1 LRPQVVAG
9 DCSGDVLI
17 AEARL
22 AGEIAGAPGHETSIP
37 GDLVAFSWL
46 DLIVVVAY
54 LVAITAF
61 GAHFSKGQRTLHDYF
76 LGGRRL
82 PWWAIAFS
90 VVSAETS
97 ILTIISTP
105 GIAYAT
111 DMGFL
116 QLVFGYLVARVVVSF
131 ILIPKYFAGELY
143 TAYQLI
149 EKRFGRELKIF
160 TAVLFLATR
169 ALAEGVRV
177 FAISIVIEVIFKTG
191 VFTAIL
197 IITGLTLFYTFK
209 GGLTAVIWTD
219 VTQLSIYL
227 TGTVIALFIAVHA
240 IPGGW
245 GEVARLAAPAGK
257 FTIFDFNFN
266 WHQPYL
272 FWSGLVGGTFLTTAS
287 HGTDQL
293 IVQRLLA
300 ARNKRQSQSAL
311 LSSGLVIL
319 FQFTLFLLVG
329 VVLFAFYHHFPPAR
343 AFSRPDKVFPTF
355 VVTRLPRGLAG
366 LLTAAIIAA
375 AMANLSAAFNSLA
388 SSSVMDF
395 YKPLFRP
402 DAGQDHYLRVSRGMT
417 LVWGAVLVVIAL
429 IAQHAK
435 ESVLELALTI
445 ASVPYGSMLGIF
457 LLGVLTKTANPR
469 GTLAGALLGL
479 ATLIG
484 VVIAGRFGLVTIAWT
499 WYVAI
504 GTLVTFAGGW
514 LASRILRP
522 AATA

>member
-1 LRPQVVAG
+1 M
-9 DCSGDVLI
+9 
-17 AEARL
+17 
-22 AGEIAGAPGHETSIP
+22 
-37 GDLVAFSWL
+37 AFSWA
-46 DLIVVVAY
+46 DLVVVVAY
-54 LVAITAF
+54 LIAITIF
-61 GAHFSKGQRTLHDYF
+61 GAHFGKRQRTLHDYF
-76 LGGRRL
+76 LGGRQL

-105 GIAYAT
+105 GIAYAS

-131 ILIPKYFAGELY
+131 VLIPKYFAGELY

-149 EKRFGRELKIF
+149 ERRFGRGLKIF
-160 TAVLFLATR
+160 TAVLFLGTR

-197 IITGLTLFYTFK
+197 IITALTLFYTFR
-209 GGLTAVIWTD
+209 GGFTAVIWTD

-227 TGTVIALFIAVHA
+227 TGTVLALFLAVHA

-245 GEVARLAAPAGK
+245 GEVARLSTASADK
-257 FTIFDFNFN
+257 FAVFNFHFN

-300 ARNKRQSQSAL
+300 AKNKAQSQGAL
-311 LSSGLVIL
+311 LASGVVIL

-329 VVLFAFYHHFPPAR
+329 VVLFAYYHHFPPAQ
-343 AFSRPDKVFPTF
+343 AFSRPDKIFPTF
-355 VVTRLPRGLAG
+355 VVTQLPRGLAG

-388 SSSVMDF
+388 SSSVVDF
-395 YKPLFRP
+395 YKPFFRP
-402 DAGQDHYLRVSRGMT
+402 GASDQHYLRVSRFAT
-417 LVWGAVLVVIAL
+417 LAWGAAL
-429 IAQHAK
+429 ILIAFVAQYTR
-435 ESVLELALTI
+435 ESGLELALTI
-445 ASVPYGSMLGIF
+445 ASVAYGSMLGIF
-457 LLGVLTKTANPR
+457 LLGVLTTRANGR
-469 GTLAGALLGL
+469 GTLAGAVAGL

-484 VVIAGRFGLVTIAWT
+484 VVIAGQFHLVSIAWT
-499 WYVAI
+499 WYVAL
-504 GTLVTFAGGW
+504 GTLVTFATGW
-514 LASRILRP
+514 VASRVWKT
-522 AATA
+522 AATT

>member
-1 LRPQVVAG
+1 
-9 DCSGDVLI
+9 
-17 AEARL
+17 
-22 AGEIAGAPGHETSIP
+22 
-37 GDLVAFSWL
+37 VAFSWL
-46 DLIVVVAY
+46 DLVVVVVY
-54 LVAITAF
+54 LAAITAM
-61 GAHFSKGQRTLHDYF
+61 GAHFGKSQHSLHDYF

-105 GIAYAT
+105 GIAYAS

-131 ILIPKYFAGELY
+131 VLIPKYFAGELY

-149 EKRFGRELKIF
+149 EKRFGRPLKVF
-160 TAVLFLATR
+160 TAALFLVTR

-177 FAISIVIEVIFKTG
+177 FAISIVIEVIFRTG
-191 VFTAIL
+191 VFAAIL
-197 IITGLTLFYTFK
+197 IITVLTLFYTFR

-219 VTQLSIYL
+219 VTQLTIYL
-227 TGTVIALFIAVHA
+227 SGTALALFLAVHA

-245 GEVARLAAPAGK
+245 SEVASLAASEGSK
-257 FTIFDFNFN
+257 FTVFNFHFN

-272 FWSGLVGGTFLTTAS
+272 FWSGLIGGTFLTTAS

-300 ARNKRQSQSAL
+300 AKNKAQSQGAL
-311 LSSGLVIL
+311 LASGLVIL
-319 FQFTLFLLVG
+319 FQFTVFLVMG
-329 VVLFAFYHHFPPAR
+329 IVLFAYFRHFPPAQP
-343 AFSRPDKVFPTF
+343 FSRPDKIFPTF
-355 VVTRLPRGLAG
+355 VITRLPIGLAG

-388 SSSVMDF
+388 SSSVVDF
-395 YKPLFRP
+395 YKPFFRP
-402 DAGQDHYLRVSRGMT
+402 DADQAHYLQISRVMT
-417 LVWGAVLVVIAL
+417 LIWGAVLIAIAF
-429 IAQHAK
+429 IAQQAK

-457 LLGVLTKTANPR
+457 LLGVLTKTANWR
-469 GTLAGALLGL
+469 GTLAGAILGL
-479 ATLIG
+479 ATLITI
-484 VVIAGRFGLVTIAWT
+484 VVCGRFGLVTIAWT
-499 WYVAI
+499 WYVGI
-504 GTLVTFAGGW
+504 GTLITFGGGW
-514 LASRILRP
+514 LASQFMREAP
-522 AATA
+522 AE

>member
-1 LRPQVVAG
+1 M
-9 DCSGDVLI
+9 
-17 AEARL
+17 
-22 AGEIAGAPGHETSIP
+22 
-37 GDLVAFSWL
+37 AFSWL
-46 DLIVVVAY
+46 DLTVVVIY

-61 GAHFSKGQRTLHDYF
+61 GAHFGKRQRTLHDYF
-76 LGGRRL
+76 LGGRQL

-105 GIAYAT
+105 GIAYSSNL
-111 DMGFL
+111 GFL

-149 EKRFGRELKIF
+149 ERRFGRGMKIF
-160 TAVLFLATR
+160 TAALFLGTR

-177 FAISIVIEVIFKTG
+177 FAISIVIEVIFHTG
-191 VFTAIL
+191 AFTAVL
-197 IITGLTLFYTFK
+197 IITALTLFYTFE
-209 GGLTAVIWTD
+209 GGFTAVIWTD
-219 VTQLSIYL
+219 VTQLAIYL
-227 TGTVIALFIAVHA
+227 SGTVIALVLALGA

-245 GEVARLAAPAGK
+245 SEVVRLAAASGDK
-257 FTIFDFNFN
+257 FAIFNFHFN

-300 ARNKRQSQSAL
+300 ARNKSQSQGAL
-311 LSSGLVIL
+311 LASGLVVL
-319 FQFTLFLLVG
+319 FQFALFLVVG
-329 VVLFAFYHHFPPAR
+329 VVLFAFYQHFPPAQP
-343 AFSRPDKVFPTF
+343 FSRADKVFPTF
-355 VVTRLPRGLAG
+355 VVTQLPGGLAG

-375 AMANLSAAFNSLA
+375 AMANLSAAFNALA

-395 YKPLFRP
+395 YKPFVRP
-402 DAGQDHYLRVSRGMT
+402 DADQKHYLRVSRILT
-417 LVWGAVLVVIAL
+417 LVWGAVLIVIAL
-429 IAQHAK
+429 VAQRLNQ
-435 ESVLELALTI
+435 SVLELALTV

-457 LLGVLTKTANPR
+457 LLGVLTKTATGR
-469 GTLAGALLGL
+469 GAFAGAVLGFLTLLSVVVAKALGL
-479 ATLIG
+479 VA
-484 VVIAGRFGLVTIAWT
+484 IAWT

-504 GTLVTFAGGW
+504 GTLVTFASGW
-514 LASRILRP
+514 LASQVRKP
-522 AATA
+522 EAV

>member
-1 LRPQVVAG
+1 
-9 DCSGDVLI
+9 
-17 AEARL
+17 
-22 AGEIAGAPGHETSIP
+22 
-37 GDLVAFSWL
+37 VAFSWI
-46 DLIVVVAY
+46 DLLVVIAY
-54 LVAITAF
+54 LLAITVF
-61 GAHFSKGQRTLHDYF
+61 GAHFRKSQHTLHDYF
-76 LGGRRL
+76 LGGKRL

-105 GIAYAT
+105 GIAYRSN
-111 DMGFL
+111 MGFL

-131 ILIPKYFAGELY
+131 ILIPRYFAGELF

-149 EKRFGRELKIF
+149 ERRFGKGLKVF
-160 TAVLFLATR
+160 TAGLFLTTR

-191 VFTAIL
+191 VVASLL
-197 IITGLTLFYTFK
+197 IITALTLFYTFE

-219 VTQLSIYL
+219 VIQLLIYL
-227 TGTVIALFIAVHA
+227 TGTGVVLVLALHA

-245 GEVARLAAPAGK
+245 GDVVQLAHAAGNK
-257 FTIFDFNFN
+257 FAVFDFHFD

-300 ARNKRQSQSAL
+300 ARGKRQSQTAL
-311 LSSGLVIL
+311 LSSGAVIL
-319 FQFTLFLLVG
+319 FQFALFLVVG
-329 VVLFAFYHHFPPAR
+329 VVLFAFYQHFPPATP
-343 AFSRPDKVFPTF
+343 FHRPDQIYPTF
-355 VVTRLPRGLAG
+355 VVTQLPRGLAG
-366 LLTAAIIAA
+366 LLIAAIIAA

-395 YKPLFRP
+395 YKPFVRP
-402 DAGQDHYLRVSRGMT
+402 AADQKHYMRVSRAMT
-417 LVWGAVLVVIAL
+417 LVWGGVLIVVAL
-429 IAQHAK
+429 VAQHLH

-457 LLGVLTKTANPR
+457 LLGVLTRRATSR
-469 GTLAGALLGL
+469 GALFGALLALATLAG
-479 ATLIG
+479 
-484 VVIAGRFGLVTIAWT
+484 VVGFTSIAWT

-504 GTLVTFAGGW
+504 GAVVTFVGGM
-514 LASRILRP
+514 LVSVLKPQPNPEHAL
-522 AATA
+522 